1 MFSSNITPRVWL
13 IMLLLLVYLPL
24 FHSQSPSQ
32 SKLQSNSANYYNVSS
47 SPVLPRPPSDWKTVV
62 GELKS
67 NASAATGATQCQAAS
82 NASPATTGAT
92 PLHAS
97 STTVGA
103 SGSGQQQQQHQLMNN
118 LRGMNSP
125 SLALGG
131 SGTLL
136 SPAKANNN
144 FISNGAITNMNPVQK
159 PPRLNE
165 YSAGGGYD
173 NIHNNNGLVKYGSPA
188 TSLLAN
194 LNNPDLINDTKGND
208 NFAKLLMHHQQSK
221 SSLHQESVLTD
232 KTDSGEYS
240 RAQGCDSLYP
250 SGLWDATVATTTT
263 TMGSS
268 GMDFNQELY
277 SLNHYQNLQHSSSSN
292 HHQQQSS
299 LSSIN
304 YTDKTPILG
313 HGSSLSNC
321 ALGGSGGG
329 GGGSLGTMLINRE
342 GGSGGVGS
350 AEFISRTLP
359 RSQLHTS
366 KANQYTTTTESAS
379 SMAIHASNPGTTT
392 SAGGASVAAGTSS
405 CSGGGYPSDYGLPI
419 VAGAEH
425 EVQKSFREPLQ
436 QPPGMPTNAKT
447 LRVWQRGGVP
457 VLPPVTALKR
467 ALTSSR
473 NSPDEGYQEGCGTDV

>member
-1 MFSSNITPRVWL
+1 
-13 IMLLLLVYLPL
+13 
-24 FHSQSPSQ
+24 
-32 SKLQSNSANYYNVSS
+32 
-47 SPVLPRPPSDWKTVV
+47 
-62 GELKS
+62 
-67 NASAATGATQCQAAS
+67 
-82 NASPATTGAT
+82 
-92 PLHAS
+92 
-97 STTVGA
+97 
-103 SGSGQQQQQHQLMNN
+103 MNN

-136 SPAKANNN
+136 SPAKANNNNN

-221 SSLHQESVLTD
+221 SSLHQEAVLTD

-268 GMDFNQELY
+268 GLDFNQELY
-277 SLNHYQNLQHSSSSN
+277 SLNHYQNQPHLQHSSSNNNS

-321 ALGGSGGG
+321 TLGGSA

-359 RSQLHTS
+359 RSQLHNS
-366 KANQYTTTTESAS
+366 KANQYTTASAS
-379 SMAIHASNPGTTT
+379 STAIDASLSSTTT
-392 SAGGASVAAGTSS
+392 TAGGSSVAAGTSS
-405 CSGGGYPSDYGLPI
+405 CSGGGGYPSDYGLPI

>member
-1 MFSSNITPRVWL
+1 
-13 IMLLLLVYLPL
+13 
-24 FHSQSPSQ
+24 
-32 SKLQSNSANYYNVSS
+32 
-47 SPVLPRPPSDWKTVV
+47 
-62 GELKS
+62 
-67 NASAATGATQCQAAS
+67 
-82 NASPATTGAT
+82 
-92 PLHAS
+92 
-97 STTVGA
+97 
-103 SGSGQQQQQHQLMNN
+103 MNN

-136 SPAKANNN
+136 SPAKANHNHNN
-144 FISNGAITNMNPVQK
+144 FISNGAPTTTHSSSNNMNPVQK

-165 YSAGGGYD
+165 QHQYQQQQGYD
-173 NIHNNNGLVKYGSPA
+173 NPGLVKYGSPVPSHA
-188 TSLLAN
+188 PLQTTSLLAN
-194 LNNPDLINDTKGND
+194 LNNPDLINDTKGYATTGHHD
-208 NFAKLLMHHQQSK
+208 SFAKLLMHQHQSITGGGGK
-221 SSLHQESVLTD
+221 HAQELATPD

-263 TMGSS
+263 TVGSS

-277 SLNHYQNLQHSSSSN
+277 SLNHFQQSLPAQYHTLQHSHSP
-292 HHQQQSS
+292 HQQSS
-299 LSSIN
+299 LSSINN

-321 ALGGSGGG
+321 TGGGG

-359 RSQLHTS
+359 RSQLHNNSNKLSSTS
-366 KANQYTTTTESAS
+366 VHSSSTSSSSNHHQYAQPQFGCSSSTAASDASAS
-379 SMAIHASNPGTTT
+379 SPAIATT
-392 SAGGASVAAGTSS
+392 SAGAGTSS
-405 CSGGGYPSDYGLPI
+405 ASSSSGGGGYPSDYGLPI